1 MKKVVVLKILGAFEK
16 CLQAFLGTTDHG
28 GVIAEEQTA
37 EHRHHDDADEVGT
50 ATPLLRLF
58 FHYLGLLSYLF
69 FDSLLQRYAF
79 CRRFALLYVTLLRIK
94 CFKYVLVAQRPHQQ
108 PHPPRPLSL
117 TPLTPSASPPLPPL
131 QQPHPQPLSKGE
143 GSNYLQGMNVLF
155 LLLHDFIDRG
165 QTNLIIL
172 KNE

>member
-69 FDSLLQRYAF
+69 LILCCKDTLFVADTL
-79 CRRFALLYVTLLRIK
+79 CCMLLY
-94 CFKYVLVAQRPHQQ
+94 YV
-108 PHPPRPLSL
+108 
-117 TPLTPSASPPLPPL
+117 
-131 QQPHPQPLSKGE
+131 
-143 GSNYLQGMNVLF
+143 SNVSNTY
-155 LLLHDFIDRG
+155 
-165 QTNLIIL
+165 
-172 KNE
+172 